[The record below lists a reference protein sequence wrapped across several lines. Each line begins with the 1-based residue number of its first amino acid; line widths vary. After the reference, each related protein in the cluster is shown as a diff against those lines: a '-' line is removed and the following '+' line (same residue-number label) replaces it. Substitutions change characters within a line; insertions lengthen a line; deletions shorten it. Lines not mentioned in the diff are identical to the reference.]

1 MPIFP
6 TESHVNITS
15 HFSVFKINSL
25 VLTFAYCLVHNFSNL
40 IDVLEGMPMMMT
52 ARKQSAW
59 VFMRVGRK
67 MIKTYTPI
75 FMMISFRSIFFLHF
89 TLLHHQIF
97 MCVRPF
103 LALWVAY
110 CLSFI
115 IDYEKMWKAMAFI
128 LRLHVGI
135 TYQYSLF
142 YRFQFLNTFLYFT
155 Q

>member
-59 VFMRVGRK
+59 VFMRVGRI
-67 MIKTYTPI
+67 MIKTYAPI
-75 FMMISFRSIFFLHF
+75 FMMISFRSIFFLHL

-97 MCVRPF
+97 YVCASIPSFMSCLLFIFYYWLWKNVKSHIF
-103 LALWVAY
+103 YFTLACRY
-110 CLSFI
+110 YISI
-115 IDYEKMWKAMAFI
+115 QFI
-128 LRLHVGI
+128 LSI
-135 TYQYSLF
+135 SIS
-142 YRFQFLNTFLYFT
+142 NTFLYFT